1 MSTFSDK
8 QHFEKQIR
16 KNCSRCQT
24 SHSYAMCPAFG
35 TRCSRCSKWNHFDH
49 CCFSNNSKIEVN
61 SSEIIE
67 DSSLDTQ
74 HHKQLCC
81 LCLTAKQVSLGLCE
95 SCFDKISYTNTSDE
109 DEVETDPP
117 SPLEVSSYSYT
128 IDSETP
134 STTEITPNSLDSAR
148 SLAHSPSPKV
158 SCNSITPKPSD

>member
-8 QHFEKQIR
+8 QHFEKQIL

-35 TRCSRCSKWNHFDH
+35 TQCSRCSKWNHFDH
-49 CCFSNNSKIEVN
+49 CCFSKNSTIEVN
-61 SSEIIE
+61 SSEIDE
-67 DSSLDTQ
+67 NSSLDTQ

-95 SCFDKISYTNTSDE
+95 PCFDKISYNNTSDE

-134 STTEITPNSLDSAR
+134 STTEINSLENAR
-148 SLAHSPSPKV
+148 SLV
-158 SCNSITPKPSD
+158 SCNSIAPKPSD